1 MGSHELLITELVFNN
16 ILTGNVVDLTL
27 LKNYA
32 FISVSYT
39 TVGVNCVN
47 ISMIA
52 DVSKSCCFYVTLIL
66 ATNLPSRLDYLFV
79 GTACI

>member
-39 TVGVNCVN
+39 TIGVNCVN
-47 ISMIA
+47 ISNI
-52 DVSKSCCFYVTLIL
+52 F
-66 ATNLPSRLDYLFV
+66 
-79 GTACI
+79 